1 MSRMKWFAIRP
12 VLQNEDPGS
21 GWGRSGGQTPQSG
34 DGAGGQQPPSQPR
47 PPREPR
53 RDPSNDG
60 PPDLDELWRNF
71 NQKLSGWLGGGRG
84 GSGGGSGGG
93 FGGGDGFKG
102 LGVGAGFIAAVVG
115 LLWLGSGVFIVQ
127 EGQAGVVLQFGSHK
141 YTTGPGIQFRLPYPV
156 QAHEI
161 VNISQIRTLEVGYRN
176 TIRAKQPKESLML
189 TDDENIIDI
198 QVAVQYKLKD
208 ASDYLFSNR
217 SPDEAVLQVAETAIR
232 EVVGRSK
239 MDDVLYDKREQVG
252 QDIAANIQQILD
264 RYKVGIQIS
273 SVSVQN
279 AQPPEQV
286 QAAFDDAVKA
296 NQDKERLKSEGD
308 AYYNDVVPKAKGAAD
323 RLVEEANGYRE
334 RVVVSAEGDASRF
347 KAILVE
353 YNKAPAVTRDRLYL
367 ETMQQVMSNV
377 TKVMTDSRQNSQLL
391 YLPLDKLIS
400 QTAGADGA
408 TRPAAGA
415 ASAASAQGSGPAA
428 AASEGATQ
436 PAPEPNRNR
445 NTDNRDALR
454 NRDRGAR

>member
-12 VLQNEDPGS
+12 VLQNEEPGS
-21 GWGRSGGQTPQSG
+21 GWGRSGGQSPQSG
-34 DGAGGQQPPSQPR
+34 DGSGGQPR
-47 PPREPR
+47 PEREPRREPR
-53 RDPSNDG
+53 RDPSGDG

-71 NQKLSGWLGGGRG
+71 NQKLSGWLGGGNRG
-84 GSGGGSGGG
+84 GSGGHGGG
-93 FGGGDGFKG
+93 GAGGDGMKG
-102 LGVGAGFIAAVVG
+102 LGIGAGFIATVVG

-161 VNISQIRTLEVGYRN
+161 VNLSQIRTLEVGYRN
-176 TIRAKQPKESLML
+176 SIRAKQPKESLML

-208 ASDYLFSNR
+208 AKDYLFNNR

-252 QDIAANIQQILD
+252 QDIATNIQAILD

-334 RVVVSAEGDASRF
+334 RVIVSAEGDASRF

-367 ETMQQVMSNV
+367 ETMQQVMSSV

-400 QTAGADGA
+400 QTAGADAAGRPA
-408 TRPAAGA
+408 PAAGA
-415 ASAASAQGSGPAA
+415 GSAQPGGAAAESAAA
-428 AASEGATQ
+428 
-436 PAPEPNRNR
+436 PAPEPQRNR
-445 NTDNRDALR
+445 QTDNRDALR